1 MEQLEQQTQLKNCLE
16 SLSTFS
22 KEQLLEE
29 LEQLLLTKTDKGE
42 SLKSL
47 EDYYSK
53 GGLRRTNFKF

>member
-1 MEQLEQQTQLKNCLE
+1 MEQLKQQTQLKNCLE

-53 GGLRRTNFKF
+53 GGLRRRTFNF